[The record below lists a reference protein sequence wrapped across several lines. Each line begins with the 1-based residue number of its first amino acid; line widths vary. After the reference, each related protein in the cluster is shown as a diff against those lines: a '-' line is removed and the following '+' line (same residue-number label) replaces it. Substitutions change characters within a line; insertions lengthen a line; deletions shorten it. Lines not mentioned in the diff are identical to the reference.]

1 MVRLLLRRCFRS
13 RRERRRGRE
22 FVLQVVLWLRMVV
35 SVEGGVA
42 RRSCNRAVALVT
54 TVDAALFDSA
64 LITPGRMLDSLSCC
78 SGSRIVRYGDMSS
91 LIMDRLK
98 PDSHCEA
105 RERLHALQTVPVLRD
120 ELCIMDDSTLR
131 CICEFLGVQSREL
144 VYIGSVCRRL
154 RNLVIALTPS
164 SATIVP
170 EMIPL
175 ASVSSHVV
183 VDSICSF
190 FAPYK
195 RGQFVRC
202 LRLVD
207 TKYASSLPVGTTLPL
222 CSHHVYPSLVKSL
235 PSLTFLDLRGV
246 HWDCHAHPHLPQ
258 HFFSD
263 LHLVAPGLQ
272 TLKVGVDLFCQWSP
286 GWWQRLTAL
295 EQIVVGSR
303 RDQAVV
309 PGGEL
314 RPPLVLH
321 DDFFDM
327 LRAPRRPWRLKLWCP
342 LQQNMLARLLLPM
355 QAFPEVQELTVNL
368 SNTDILEEL
377 KRVMVRSPRD
387 GKSRRPTRA
396 LMAHSA
402 DEADARTMFPSLQSL
417 TLVNVEQCPLLPVEL
432 MERFFSHAPC
442 FKYFTLVNTSRVPPP
457 LPPQKLR
464 RRTQLTAALAG

>member
-1 MVRLLLRRCFRS
+1 MVAS
-13 RRERRRGRE
+13 A
-22 FVLQVVLWLRMVV
+22 
-35 SVEGGVA
+35 EGGVA

-64 LITPGRMLDSLSCC
+64 LITAGLALGCLPCC
-78 SGSRIVRYGDMSS
+78 SRPRIIRYGDMSS
-91 LIMDRLK
+91 LIMDRLN
-98 PDSHCEA
+98 PDTHCET
-105 RERLHALQTVPVLRD
+105 RKRLHAMQMVPVLRD
-120 ELCIMDDSTLR
+120 EFCIMDDSTLR
-131 CICEFLGVQSREL
+131 CICAFLGVQSREL
-144 VYIGSVCRRL
+144 VHIGSVCRRL

-175 ASVSSHVV
+175 ASLSSHDV

-195 RGQFVRC
+195 RGQFVQR

-207 TKYASSLPVGTTLPL
+207 TKYASSLPVGTALPL
-222 CSHHVYPSLVKSL
+222 CSHHVYPSLVKSM

-246 HWDCHAHPHLPQ
+246 HWDCHSHPHLPQ
-258 HFFSD
+258 YFFSD

-309 PGGEL
+309 PGREL

-321 DDFFDM
+321 DEFFDM
-327 LRAPRRPWRLKLWCP
+327 LRAPRRPWRVKLWCP
-342 LQQNMLARLLLPM
+342 LQENMLVRLLLPM

-387 GKSRRPTRA
+387 GKSRRATRGI
-396 LMAHSA
+396 MTHVA
-402 DEADARTMFPSLQSL
+402 DETDARTMFPSLQSL

-432 MERFFSHAPC
+432 VERFFFHAPR

-457 LPPQKLR
+457 SPPQKLR
-464 RRTQLTAALAG
+464 QRTQFTTAALAG